1 LNTLG
6 ANMEGLQVL
15 AASSM
20 RLRATVLIEVLNVT
34 I

>member
-6 ANMEGLQVL
+6 ANMGSLQVL

-20 RLRATVLIEVLNVT
+20 RLRATVLIEVLIVT